1 MKPYWFVINNKIF
14 IVNEKDNPMKIDLS
28 NIPIEVMDTP
38 TKKELGMMGREELN
52 GAMVFPFDEIG
63 ERSFWMK
70 NCKIPLD
77 IIFVIDGE
85 IQDIHHNAPPC
96 EEDCE
101 RYQGIADTIIEFNG
115 GYSKKNGLE
124 IGDKIE

>member
-1 MKPYWFVINNKIF
+1 VKPYWFVINNKIF

-63 ERSFWMK
+63 
-70 NCKIPLD
+70 
-77 IIFVIDGE
+77 
-85 IQDIHHNAPPC
+85 
-96 EEDCE
+96 
-101 RYQGIADTIIEFNG
+101 
-115 GYSKKNGLE
+115 
-124 IGDKIE
+124 